1 MLGFLVLS
9 ILVLSFLVI
18 IFSSPKGPLIDFI
31 EVRAR
36 NISTKALYP
45 NFRRSRLVYNNF
57 DRAIVPD

>member
-9 ILVLSFLVI
+9 ILVLSFLEV
-18 IFSSPKGPLIDFI
+18 DFI

-36 NISTKALYP
+36 NILSKALYP
-45 NFRRSRLVYNNF
+45 NFRHSGLVYNNF